1 MQREIDIG
9 GADVRHFRL
18 AQQEPRYGATD
29 DGELALEAAEDL
41 ADLDQDALDC
51 GGGPVIVV
59 VRGTAQ
65 TQLNSNRFSLAI
77 LADLDEKRVCSSYAL
92 SASPE

>member
-18 AQQEPRYGATD
+18 AQQEPRHGATD

-51 GGGPVIVV
+51 GGGPVVVV
-59 VRGTAQ
+59 VRGPGFYGIHGSA
-65 TQLNSNRFSLAI
+65 SLA
-77 LADLDEKRVCSSYAL
+77 KW
-92 SASPE
+92 SAASRSRSLPHHRSR